1 MGNILIVDDER
12 SVRSLL
18 RVALETDRHHVFEA
32 SNGRLAL
39 ECYRNT
45 CVDVVITDLAMPE
58 MDGFDLISEL
68 TSSYLDVKIIAMTGG
83 ADLAKAKLLGARHT
97 LNKPF
102 PIESLLNAVR
112 YELEH

>member
-12 SVRSLL
+12 SVRTLL
-18 RVALETDRHHVFEA
+18 RAALETDRHHVFEA
-32 SNGRLAL
+32 SNGRRAL

-45 CVDVVITDLAMPE
+45 SVDLIITDLAMPA

-68 TSSYLDVKIIAMTGG
+68 CSSFLDVKIIAMTGG
-83 ADLAKAKLLGARHT
+83 AGLAKAKLLGARHT
-97 LNKPF
+97 LKKPF
-102 PIESLLNAVR
+102 PLESLLSAVR